1 MSQLMKVKCTNTDQH
16 VNEID
21 LEKLLRSTP
30 VLRGRS
36 EPVRQNTPE
45 RLVLRCQHCTEG
57 KVIITR
63 QMVETFQGKPDA

>member
-1 MSQLMKVKCTNTDQH
+1 MSQLMKVKCNNPDRH

-30 VLRGRS
+30 VLRGKS
-36 EPVRQNTPE
+36 EPVQQHTPE
-45 RLVLRCQHCTEG
+45 RLVLRCQHCAEG

-63 QMVETFQGKPDA
+63 QMVETFQGTPNA

>member
-1 MSQLMKVKCTNTDQH
+1 MPQLMKVKCNNAERH

-36 EPVRQNTPE
+36 GPVQQNTPE
-45 RLVLRCQHCTEG
+45 RLVLRCQHCAEG

-63 QMVETFQGKPDA
+63 QMVETFRGTLNA